1 MSATGVDWSR
11 EMRVTHD
18 DVSFDGVLVG
28 GLVMVAFLTR
38 SAIFFSKF
46 PKPPCHAP

>member
-1 MSATGVDWSR
+1 MSATGVVWSR
-11 EMRVTHD
+11 ELRVTHD
-18 DVSFDGVLVG
+18 DVNFDGVLVG
-28 GLVMVAFLTR
+28 VLVMVAFLTR